1 MWMPSRSLL
10 TYSGRI
16 ALAATLG
23 LIVSIVIGLHEPHWA
38 AWTVV
43 SVGNA
48 VRGDGLLK
56 SLYRAIGTAIGAPAG
71 LLLMF
76 IAHGNEPLLVGA
88 LAIWLAACVYVGISM
103 RNYRAYAAVLA
114 GYSAAIIAMSLIGES
129 GELLQIGADRCIGIF
144 IGIICALLVLLL
156 SRDAQSGRANR
167 RIRHAISIAC
177 AWCADRLAGL
187 PRARAADGVNPQRLR
202 GQLIDIL
209 ALDGAVHSAA
219 AESPALWKR
228 TSRLHGVVSALID
241 LLIVSRGVERNIERH
256 ATANG
261 EISGEIESG
270 IAKASELLASVSGV
284 LRSDE
289 PDDAEKIEPLRREAQ
304 ALRVR
309 LASIRAGNVRE
320 RRRLDLLMALLH
332 AVEAALRTYTAL
344 TGTHEDDDADSYPAP
359 VYAIDRRGALAAAL
373 RAGGA
378 LLLAGAIWI
387 ATGWQGGALLVAF
400 TAVAV
405 ALFAIRP
412 NPLDTSLDFLAS
424 GSVGAGM
431 AVLFYAA
438 VTPHISQAIGVAL
451 AEGCMVFLAVT
462 LASVFS
468 NTFWASAFCMVFL
481 AITDPT
487 ALADTTASAVGTH
500 ALGVIAGALLAML
513 AYRLVPSRSVEN
525 RWRKRH
531 LEQTVQAI
539 TSLIAMPVDA
549 RIANTHHAWQ
559 TRSLDTLMRLA
570 LPAASETDID
580 ECMTWIE
587 IGVEL
592 IKLQDELRADVGVL
606 PPGVRKTVDSLFE
619 ALRNSK
625 PQTWHA
631 PMASANAELNEVQ
644 AGQNDPLPVDQTVL
658 SVRMRVA
665 ELTGLLTRVDA
676 PRFKDR
682 SPFASVP
689 PPLDPPPLRA
699 QRNPLRN
706 DRPENQAGSCRR

>member
-23 LIVSIVIGLHEPHWA
+23 LIVSILIGLHEPHWA

-56 SLYRAIGTAIGAPAG
+56 SLFRAIGTAIGAPVG
-71 LLLMF
+71 VLLTF
-76 IAHGNEPLLVGA
+76 IAHGYEPLLVGS
-88 LAIWLAACVYVGISM
+88 LAIWLAVCVYAALAM

-129 GELLQIGADRCIGIF
+129 GALLQIGADRCIGNF

-156 SRDAQSGRANR
+156 SSDAQSGRANR
-167 RIRHAISIAC
+167 RIRHAIATAC
-177 AWCADRLAGL
+177 AWCGDRLAGL
-187 PRARAADGVNPQRLR
+187 PRARAADGVSPQRLR

-241 LLIVSRGVERNIERH
+241 LLVVSRGVERNIERR
-256 ATANG
+256 ATTNG
-261 EISGEIESG
+261 ELNDEIDG
-270 IAKASELLASVSGV
+270 GAAKASELLASVSGT
-284 LRSDE
+284 LRGDE
-289 PDDAEKIEPLRREAQ
+289 PDDPAKIEALRREAQ
-304 ALRVR
+304 ALRAR
-309 LASIRAGNVRE
+309 LASVRAGNVRE

-332 AVEAALRTYTAL
+332 AVEAALRTYVAL
-344 TGTHEDDDADSYPAP
+344 TGAHEDDDTDSYPAP
-359 VYAIDRRGALAAAL
+359 VYAIDRRYALAAAL
-373 RAGGA
+373 RAGFA

-387 ATGWQGGALLVAF
+387 ATGWHGGPLLVAF
-400 TAVAV
+400 TSVAI

-412 NPLDTSLDFLAS
+412 NPLDTTRDFLAA
-424 GSVGAGM
+424 GSVGAGI
-431 AVLFYAA
+431 AVLFYMT
-438 VTPHISQAIGVAL
+438 VTPHISHAIGVAL
-451 AEGCMVFLAVT
+451 AEGCVVFLAVT
-462 LASVFS
+462 LASLFS
-468 NTFWASAFCMVFL
+468 NTFWASGFCMVFL

-487 ALADTTASAVGTH
+487 ALADTTASAVSVH
-500 ALGVIAGALLAML
+500 ALGVIAGAVLAVL

-531 LEQTVQAI
+531 LEQTVHAI
-539 TSLIAMPVDA
+539 TTLVALPVGA

-570 LPAASETDID
+570 LPAASQTDID

-592 IKLQDELRADVGVL
+592 IKLQDELRADVGAL
-606 PPGVRKTVDSLFE
+606 PPGVLKTVESLFE

-625 PQTWHA
+625 PQTWYS
-631 PMASANAELNEVQ
+631 PMASAYAELNGMQAVQ
-644 AGQNDPLPVDQTVL
+644 HEPLVADQTVL
-658 SVRMRVA
+658 CICMRVA
-665 ELTGLLTRVDA
+665 ELTALLKRVDA
-676 PRFKDR
+676 TKASNSSAIDSESAAKQAKEIRASADRFT
-682 SPFASVP
+682 
-689 PPLDPPPLRA
+689 
-699 QRNPLRN
+699 
-706 DRPENQAGSCRR
+706 